1 MTLIA
6 FVSRTISPVPNKDA
20 IGATSNNFVE
30 IFRQQVSNLSIQAQ
44 RGGLWSTG
52 GENR

>member
-20 IGATSNNFVE
+20 SGATSSNFVK